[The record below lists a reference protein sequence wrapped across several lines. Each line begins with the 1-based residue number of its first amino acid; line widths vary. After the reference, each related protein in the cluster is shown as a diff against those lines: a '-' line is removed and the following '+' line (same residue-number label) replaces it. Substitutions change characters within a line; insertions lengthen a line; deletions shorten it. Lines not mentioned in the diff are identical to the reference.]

1 MNDKN
6 TIEQQHSG
14 LHKSSVLAAGIAA
27 GQGMVIFSLQPDHKG
42 WLRAAVP
49 ACLGSGLSL
58 YAVALLWTSTTAR
71 GT

>member
-1 MNDKN
+1 M
-6 TIEQQHSG
+6 IGGSPAAIRPAWAIA
-14 LHKSSVLAAGIAA
+14 VLAAGIAA

-42 WLRAAVP
+42 WLWAAVP

-58 YAVALLWTSTTAR
+58 YAVALLWTCRTAQ